1 MRASTQ
7 NAHASRDFL
16 SFYKERRVARVA
28 RATHPS
34 SATNKG
40 RRRRRDLF
48 FFSRRRGAFEKN
60 CKRRW
65 ATKVVALPPLEPAR
79 KRASCKRWMRMRR
92 PVVLNCLRVRRRPWV
107 RYNRG
112 AFVLSSTLVESKI
125 IVFELHGV
133 KTDVWWWSSWTKVV
147 FFVGKEEDIFLI
159 PLFQRTI
166 FSSSS
171 SRIKIFSNH
180 AARTPL
186 PSPPKKEQYY
196 AMIDGKEGAKENA
209 RKKRFFLRFR
219 AAVSRWIVER
229 FSKTSSTI
237 IFFTH
242 KKNETLFKKL

>member
-1 MRASTQ
+1 
-7 NAHASRDFL
+7 
-16 SFYKERRVARVA
+16 
-28 RATHPS
+28 
-34 SATNKG
+34 
-40 RRRRRDLF
+40 
-48 FFSRRRGAFEKN
+48 
-60 CKRRW
+60 
-65 ATKVVALPPLEPAR
+65 
-79 KRASCKRWMRMRR
+79 MRR

-147 FFVGKEEDIFLI
+147 FFVGKEDIFLI

-186 PSPPKKEQYY
+186 PSPQKENSITRWSMVKKERKRTRVKN
-196 AMIDGKEGAKENA
+196 DFSFVFA
-209 RKKRFFLRFR
+209 RRYRGESWSVSQRHHQQSFFLLTRR
-219 AAVSRWIVER
+219 TKL
-229 FSKTSSTI
+229 FSKNYNTQQNVCHASENWKTRQ
-237 IFFTH
+237 
-242 KKNETLFKKL
+242 